1 MQLLNTFL
9 IANLLTFNPS
19 NLVNALSPKFADR
32 MDTKSSKASH
42 NILANQALPTELV
55 LNVRAIRTANTLGS
69 GWVGH
74 IIPSAAI
81 YPVLIG
87 AQIFGK
93 FYGIMAEQASGVWT
107 ATTPTNFYTIS
118 VGYIKLYIWSE
129 DSAVQIG
136 WNFVHSFAAM
146 MLSATHRGF
155 VGLLDATFV
164 HVVSGITVHVK
175 LIIAGRVGN

>member
-1 MQLLNTFL
+1 MLLSCISL
-9 IANLLTFNPS
+9 ISILLTFEAFISVKASDPKFIDRINTHRFPAS
-19 NLVNALSPKFADR
+19 HDTLTSKSSPAALSLLR
-32 MDTKSSKASH
+32 
-42 NILANQALPTELV
+42 
-55 LNVRAIRTANTLGS
+55 RAIRTADSLGP

-81 YPVLIG
+81 YPVPIG

-93 FYGIMAEQASGVWT
+93 FYGIMAERASGVWT

-118 VGYIKLYIWSE
+118 VGYMKLYIWSE

-136 WNFVHSFAAM
+136 WNFVHSFAAT